1 MWERINLKFLEC
13 GHSGKVKPIV
23 GCMKCPEKR
32 GVEMKGQTLTGNGN
46 SGRPP
51 FSSIGLGDGAKFLSK
66 KSCTRKHGVCTNQ
79 KWQFTT
85 ARGEKLLL
93 PGVRSL

>member
-66 KSCTRKHGVCTNQ
+66 K
-79 KWQFTT
+79 
-85 ARGEKLLL
+85 KLH
-93 PGVRSL
+93 PKTWCMYQSEVAIYNSKR